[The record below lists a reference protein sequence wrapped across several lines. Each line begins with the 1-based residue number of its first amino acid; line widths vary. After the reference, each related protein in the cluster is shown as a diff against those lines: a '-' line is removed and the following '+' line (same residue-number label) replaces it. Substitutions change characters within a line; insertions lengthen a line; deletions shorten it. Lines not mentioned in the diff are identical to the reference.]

1 MWVVGED
8 FSKCPYPI
16 NKMGLKIKLKN
27 GFYHK
32 NKTLKRYNQAM
43 KIPFFKKLSDP
54 Y

>member
-8 FSKCPYPI
+8 FSKCPLSI
-16 NKMGLKIKLKN
+16 KKMGLKIKIKKWVLSS
-27 GFYHK
+27 
-32 NKTLKRYNQAM
+32 NKISKRYNQAI